1 MIKFPLIW
9 KFKNRVKVFRILA
22 AVLSFLLIVAVPVL
36 SQSDSEPNSSET
48 NPPSSEP
55 SRGVPN
61 SDSEENLINP
71 NPQSEIRQN
80 SSASSNDNP
89 FSPTVVQGTPRRS
102 SPSDVAKTLTNLNQF
117 QTLASILQL
126 VDLNQELQQPGFL
139 VLFAPTEKA
148 FDKLSNS
155 FYDQLILPENRD
167 KLLQFIKNH
176 LVMGEI
182 PITEL
187 EAGQIKTLGGTK
199 IQIKMNSETEEI
211 QLNESNTSQR
221 QFINTQNGL
230 IVPIDRILVEPQI

>member
-1 MIKFPLIW
+1 MIKFTLAW
-9 KFKNRVKVFRILA
+9 KLKNRVKVLLILA
-22 AVLSFLLIVAVPVL
+22 AIISFFLKVTIPVIA
-36 SQSDSEPNSSET
+36 QSDSEPNSSET

-55 SRGVPN
+55 SRGLPN
-61 SDSEENLINP
+61 SDSEENLMNP

-102 SPSDVAKTLTNLNQF
+102 SPSDVAKTLTDLSQF

-126 VDLNQELQQPGFL
+126 VDLDQELQKPGFL

-148 FDKLSNS
+148 FDQLSNS

-167 KLLQFIKNH
+167 QLLQFIKNH

-182 PITEL
+182 PMTEL
-187 EAGQIKTLGGTK
+187 EEGQIKTLGGIQ
-199 IQIKMNSETEEI
+199 IQIKMNSETEAI

-221 QFINTQNGL
+221 QFIATQNGL
-230 IVPIDRILVEPQI
+230 IVPIDQILVEPQI